1 MAPVRDGRAL
11 FFFPVVSLLS
21 SQYNVSEHSDPG
33 CVRAGGAFFSPRRLS
48 FEVQHKRCRDPD
60 DACKTQKVFFTA
72 RITTLGTSRRHR
84 AGKWMQLNHKPGPSV
99 WRLLLHLESRT
110 QLAPGMGLTEV
121 KGVFSL
127 LFFFTTST
135 APAALKRRSRGSG
148 AGQGEAS
155 SHADQHHGQGAAKTA
170 DCPWMKKPRGNT
182 EPPFPTRTASPAPAH
197 HNTRSHTRWLAP
209 RPSSKLQCSS
219 HLLCLLF
226 IYFYFP
232 IQSNPLY
239 SYSRVL
245 TQSAATRQNTNK

>member
-60 DACKTQKVFFTA
+60 DACKTQKVFFPA

-84 AGKWMQLNHKPGPSV
+84 AGKWMQLSHKPGPPV
-99 WRLLLHLESRT
+99 WRLLLHLESRP
-110 QLAPGMGLTEV
+110 QLPPGMGLTEV

-135 APAALKRRSRGSG
+135 ALPRSRDVHEGV
-148 AGQGEAS
+148 
-155 SHADQHHGQGAAKTA
+155 
-170 DCPWMKKPRGNT
+170 
-182 EPPFPTRTASPAPAH
+182 APAEARRPPTLTNATGRAPRKLLTAPGWKNH
-197 HNTRSHTRWLAP
+197 EETPNRRFPLGRRLQHRLTTTLAP
-209 RPSSKLQCSS
+209 T
-219 HLLCLLF
+219 H
-226 IYFYFP
+226 
-232 IQSNPLY
+232 
-239 SYSRVL
+239 VD
-245 TQSAATRQNTNK
+245 

>member
-33 CVRAGGAFFSPRRLS
+33 CVRAGGAFFSRRRLS

-60 DACKTQKVFFTA
+60 DACKTQKVFFPA

-84 AGKWMQLNHKPGPSV
+84 AGKWMQLSHKPGPPV
-99 WRLLLHLESRT
+99 WRLLLHLESRP
-110 QLAPGMGLTEV
+110 QLPPGMGLTKV

-127 LFFFTTST
+127 LS
-135 APAALKRRSRGSG
+135 PAALKRRSRGSG
-148 AGQGEAS
+148 AGRGEAS
-155 SHADQHHGQGAAKTA
+155 SHADQRHGQGAAKTA

-182 EPPFPTRTASPAPAH
+182 EPSFPTRTPSPAPAH
-197 HNTRSHTRWLAP
+197 HNTPSHTRWLAP
-209 RPSSKLQCSS
+209 RPSSKLQRSS

-226 IYFYFP
+226 FNFYFP
-232 IQSNPLY
+232 IQSTL
-239 SYSRVL
+239 L
-245 TQSAATRQNTNK
+245 I